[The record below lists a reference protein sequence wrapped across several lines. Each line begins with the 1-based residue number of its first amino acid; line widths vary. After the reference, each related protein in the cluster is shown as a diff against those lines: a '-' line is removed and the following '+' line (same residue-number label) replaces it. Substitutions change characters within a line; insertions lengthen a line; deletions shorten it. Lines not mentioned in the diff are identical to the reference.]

1 MTRVKSDR
9 RSASRVQLQ
18 ASVNLKIE
26 GELFAADTDLR
37 DISLDGVSI
46 STGKKLPINNIC
58 DVEITITGP
67 SSTLQLTAKG
77 RILRQDSY
85 GAAVKFTELDMDS
98 YMYLKNLMIY
108 NRAPDNS

>member
-1 MTRVKSDR
+1 MERTDR

-26 GELFAADTDLR
+26 GEIFAADTDLR
-37 DISLDGVSI
+37 DVSLDGISI
-46 STGKKLPINNIC
+46 STAKKLPINNIC

-67 SSTLQLTAKG
+67 SSVLRLTGKG
-77 RILRQDSY
+77 RILRQDSH

-98 YMYLKNLMIY
+98 YMYLKNIMIY
-108 NRAPDNS
+108 NRVPINS